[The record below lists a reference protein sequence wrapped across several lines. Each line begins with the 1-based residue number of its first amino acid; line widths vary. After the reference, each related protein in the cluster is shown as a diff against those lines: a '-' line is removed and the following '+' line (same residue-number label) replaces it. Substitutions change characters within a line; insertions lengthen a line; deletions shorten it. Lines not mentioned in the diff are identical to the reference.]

1 MSIMDT
7 YLGWTVEVHY
17 LYKTSTADRG
27 VLAAVEPPWLLLE
40 LPNRQLAIPI
50 SAIRLLK
57 PIAPPDNEHMRLLR
71 PVERPEEAAGMEQQ

>member
-1 MSIMDT
+1 MSLLDT

-17 LYKTSTADRG
+17 LSFNSATDRG

-40 LPNRQLAIPI
+40 LPNRQLVIPI

-57 PIAPPDNEHMRLLR
+57 PMAPPDNEHMRLLR
-71 PVERPEEAAGMEQQ
+71 PVERPEEAAGVEQQ